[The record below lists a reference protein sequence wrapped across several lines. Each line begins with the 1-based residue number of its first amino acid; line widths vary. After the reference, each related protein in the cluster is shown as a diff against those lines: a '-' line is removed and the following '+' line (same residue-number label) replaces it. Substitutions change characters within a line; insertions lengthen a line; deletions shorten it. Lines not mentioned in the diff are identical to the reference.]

1 MNAEQ
6 MTMKRSTFEKT
17 ITIAAVA
24 ALAVGLA
31 PLAKAEAKTCSNE
44 TIKGAFAR
52 RDTGFVTPPNAA
64 PVPLAGL
71 SVMTFDG
78 DGRFTSSG
86 FSNLTPGQ
94 STSTGSYAVK
104 PDCTGH
110 YEPDNA
116 PGRVAFFVIVD
127 GGNEIEILPSQSAAI
142 NCVARRVSPKGDSQ
156 D

>member
-1 MNAEQ
+1 
-6 MTMKRSTFEKT
+6 MTRSTIAQTFAMVA
-17 ITIAAVA
+17 IT
-24 ALAVGLA
+24 ALALGLA
-31 PLAKAEAKTCSNE
+31 PMAKADAKACSND

-78 DGRFTSSG
+78 DGKFTSTG
-86 FSNLTPGQ
+86 FSNLAPGQ
-94 STSTGSYAVK
+94 STSTGTYSVN
-104 PDCTGH
+104 PDCTGR

-142 NCVARRVSPKGDSQ
+142 NCVARRVSAKSDSK

>member
-1 MNAEQ
+1 MTRNAIA
-6 MTMKRSTFEKT
+6 KTFA
-17 ITIAAVA
+17 IAVA
-24 ALAVGLA
+24 SLALGLA
-31 PLAKAEAKTCSNE
+31 PMAKADAKTCSNE

-78 DGRFTSSG
+78 DGRFTNVG
-86 FSNLTPGQ
+86 FSNLAPGQ
-94 STSTGSYAVK
+94 STSTGTYSVN
-104 PDCTGH
+104 PDCTGS
-110 YEPDNA
+110 YEADSA
-116 PGRVAFFVIVD
+116 PGRVAFFVIVG

-142 NCVARRVSPKGDSQ
+142 ICVARRVPLKSDSK